1 MNDVNYNSGGSLSL
15 LSEAARCEALQS
27 VLMLSAARPTIGE
40 TPSPR
45 TLPTDASLATELECA
60 FQQKTGY
67 TTSTIDLTSPADDRL
82 RITRFLAASG
92 PSAAILLI
100 DAQKL
105 GRSHPACDWGALL
118 LRVRNRFAD
127 DGVVLF
133 AVVTVP
139 VPSSLFSSMM
149 GRAWTRVATWRVKRF
164 AKVDGIG
171 FLGTVAQEGGASTD
185 YAAQSLSSRIA
196 GFIASR
202 LSSTAFFCCDAFRIG
217 GSRNGYKV

>member
-1 MNDVNYNSGGSLSL
+1 MNDVSYNTGGSLSH
-15 LSEAARCEALQS
+15 LSAEARCEALQS
-27 VLMLSAARPTIGE
+27 VLMLSAARPTIGA
-40 TPSPR
+40 TPPPR

-92 PSAAILLI
+92 ASAAILLI
-100 DAQKL
+100 DAKKL
-105 GRSHPACDWGALL
+105 GRSHPSCDWDALL
-118 LRVRNRFAD
+118 LRVRNRLAD

-139 VPSSLFSSMM
+139 ARGALFSSIM
-149 GRAWTRVATWRVKRF
+149 GRAWARVATWRVRRF
-164 AKVDGIG
+164 AEVDGIG
-171 FLGTVAQEGGASTD
+171 FLGMFALEGGASAA
-185 YAAQSLSSRIA
+185 YAAQSLSPRIA
-196 GFIASR
+196 GIIANR

-217 GSRNGYKV
+217 GSRIGYKV